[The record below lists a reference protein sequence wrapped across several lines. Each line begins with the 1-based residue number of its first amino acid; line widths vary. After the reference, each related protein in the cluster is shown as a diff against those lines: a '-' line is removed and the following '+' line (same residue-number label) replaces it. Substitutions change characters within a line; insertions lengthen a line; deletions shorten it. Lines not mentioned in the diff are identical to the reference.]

1 MMCVTTPL
9 HRNYRTWILA
19 ICYGLSFGVELTVD
33 NNLHNYF
40 QTQFGKSLVASGNF
54 AAIFG

>member
-1 MMCVTTPL
+1 M
-9 HRNYRTWILA
+9 